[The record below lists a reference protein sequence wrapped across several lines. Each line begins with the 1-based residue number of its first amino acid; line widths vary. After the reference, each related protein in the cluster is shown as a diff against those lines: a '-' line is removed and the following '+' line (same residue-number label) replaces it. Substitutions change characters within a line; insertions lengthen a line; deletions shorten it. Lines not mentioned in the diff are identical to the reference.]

1 MNKSSIFWYDL
12 ETFGTNPQVDRIA
25 QMAGIR
31 TDLDL
36 NIISEEMI
44 IYQKPTPDYLPSID
58 ACLLTGITPQIAME
72 KGSDEVEFLN
82 KILKEFMVPNT
93 TVAGFNSIN
102 FDDEFIRNDLYK
114 NLFDPYRREYIN
126 GCSRWDI
133 INLVRACH
141 DLAPEGINFNH
152 KTEKGNTSFK
162 LVHLTEDNNIEQVGA
177 HDAMVDVYATINVAK
192 LIKKKQPGLFD
203 FYFKNHYKNE
213 EKKLIDIADHTPLI
227 LTSVNFTTPLGST
240 RPIAPLFIK
249 DNTVYAFD
257 LTKDATALQEANENE
272 ITTLDGIVRFAINK
286 APFIAPFNVLK
297 KDNRAQRL
305 GISIETAERNLA
317 IIRKDSS
324 IAKKF
329 ALSNQEF
336 IKKDSDP
343 DLLLYD
349 DTFTSKRDTLNL
361 AIIQNTKPSDKLF
374 KNLIFDQPKYHELLF
389 RQVGRNWPQF
399 LTDEQK
405 ALWKNFCSSRL
416 LQPLSTGIDY
426 FTYMRNIEE
435 KLNSKSVT
443 GKEKLILLALKQ
455 YGEAIYSYAFT

>member
-1 MNKSSIFWYDL
+1 MKC
-12 ETFGTNPQVDRIA
+12 V
-25 QMAGIR
+25 
-31 TDLDL
+31 
-36 NIISEEMI
+36 
-44 IYQKPTPDYLPSID
+44 
-58 ACLLTGITPQIAME
+58 
-72 KGSDEVEFLN
+72 
-82 KILKEFMVPNT
+82 
-93 TVAGFNSIN
+93 
-102 FDDEFIRNDLYK
+102 
-114 NLFDPYRREYIN
+114 
-126 GCSRWDI
+126 DI

-203 FYFKNHYKNE
+203 YYFKNHYKNE

-272 ITTLDGIVRFAINK
+272 ISTLDGIVRFAINK